1 MRLDNIIAIRDSK
14 TIYRDGDKLIKV
26 FNKEYSKA
34 DVLNEALNQA
44 RVEETE
50 LKVPQIFEVTKI
62 NDKWAI
68 ISEYI
73 EGKTL
78 EQLMKEN
85 PNKYNEYLELFV
97 DLQLKMHAQRV
108 PLLSKLKD
116 KMLRKIS
123 QTDLDATIRYDLQT
137 RLEGMPKHDKVCHG
151 DFNSSNIIISSNGDK
166 YIIDWAHATRGNAS
180 ADVAGTYLL
189 LRLYDKIDIAEKYL
203 DLFVNKTSTSKHYI
217 QKWLPLVVAS
227 QISKYNNDERKFLM
241 NWINVIEYQ

>member
-1 MRLDNIIAIRDSK
+1 MLIMANKGELNMRLDNIIAIRDSK

-108 PLLSKLKD
+108 PLLS
-116 KMLRKIS
+116 
-123 QTDLDATIRYDLQT
+123 
-137 RLEGMPKHDKVCHG
+137 
-151 DFNSSNIIISSNGDK
+151 
-166 YIIDWAHATRGNAS
+166 
-180 ADVAGTYLL
+180 
-189 LRLYDKIDIAEKYL
+189 
-203 DLFVNKTSTSKHYI
+203 
-217 QKWLPLVVAS
+217 
-227 QISKYNNDERKFLM
+227 
-241 NWINVIEYQ
+241 